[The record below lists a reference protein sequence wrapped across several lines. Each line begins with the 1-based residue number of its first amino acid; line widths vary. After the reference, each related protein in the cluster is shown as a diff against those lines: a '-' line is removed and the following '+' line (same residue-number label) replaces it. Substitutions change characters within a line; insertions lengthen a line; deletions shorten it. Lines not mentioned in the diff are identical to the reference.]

1 MNKTE
6 RFVHQNIEYEIRS
19 LPFSDGW
26 RAAAFVKDKR
36 ISPIFFI
43 SHEDDLDCAFYSGE
57 RGLDSIFRIIKHEI
71 AEGRISPVR

>member
-26 RAAAFVKDKR
+26 QAAAFVEDKR
-36 ISPIFFI
+36 FSPIFFI
-43 SHEDDLDCAFYSGE
+43 SHEDGLDGAFYSGE
-57 RGLDSIFRIIKHEI
+57 RGLNSIFRIIKHEI
-71 AEGRISPVR
+71 AEGRISPLR